1 MHSAH
6 LTSSPDSSILAG
18 DVFFHFLPAACAGY
32 PFWSCIPGC
41 DHSKLHGKF
50 SFHFNFPPGIPPLS
64 RANTLFSFSFLRRGL
79 TLSPLLCLG
88 RCIQNLVNP
97 PQCCMDF
104 FFFFCLFGVFWGLLV
119 LFYSSHTHIL
129 FQNLLCLWVICLPA
143 VPMCLLWCYC
153 DLLSV
158 CVCWW
163 PCMWNVEGFLVKCSK
178 SRKPHIRPSLST
190 NEKLESATCLVFVSP
205 AMLVAETWEKEIV
218 WKVPTGRGG
227 VSALGEQRCPPVM
240 CCSQLMRSRLCPI
253 QGMGREVSDATET
266 GLAMQK
272 PKTLIQ
278 KKRKE

>member
-6 LTSSPDSSILAG
+6 LTSSPDWSILAG

-104 FFFFCLFGVFWGLLV
+104 FFFLFVWVFLGIVGSVLLLSYPHFIFRTSCVCEPFACQQFPCACCGVTVISCQSVFVGDRVCEMLKVFW
-119 LFYSSHTHIL
+119 SSV
-129 FQNLLCLWVICLPA
+129 QNPA
-143 VPMCLLWCYC
+143 
-153 DLLSV
+153 
-158 CVCWW
+158 
-163 PCMWNVEGFLVKCSK
+163 
-178 SRKPHIRPSLST
+178 SL
-190 NEKLESATCLVFVSP
+190 
-205 AMLVAETWEKEIV
+205 I
-218 WKVPTGRGG
+218 
-227 VSALGEQRCPPVM
+227 
-240 CCSQLMRSRLCPI
+240 
-253 QGMGREVSDATET
+253 
-266 GLAMQK
+266 
-272 PKTLIQ
+272 
-278 KKRKE
+278 